1 MSRTSIQV
9 VRTRMCSRARNRYRL
24 SVSVSPGWQG
34 AHRPIKNRPSGFLD
48 FLFRE
53 QMKWRLRS
61 RPSGPRRYE
70 VICSVRSH
78 PNGIALLS
86 FCIVLIRDCAPRFVA
101 RSARV
106 VTGAYRRYCLL
117 RVRWFHSFPSSRLPA
132 SSQPFKSR
140 VY

>member
-24 SVSVSPGWQG
+24 SVSGSPGWQG

-53 QMKWRLRS
+53 QMKWCPSFSSKQTEKIRSDMLRS
-61 RPSGPRRYE
+61 FS
-70 VICSVRSH
+70 SKWNRS
-78 PNGIALLS
+78 PQ